1 MDPTTAFC
9 ATWSRRAQFGPD
21 GPCSTKNAA
30 FRDGFLEASLAF
42 INYNFIYSNTTMAFL
57 FGQLDTSQTVLH
69 AQIYHDRLVQA
80 GSPMVTLD
88 IITNGVHGAADTV
101 QGADLLRD
109 VLIAE
114 CIPPP

>member
-1 MDPTTAFC
+1 
-9 ATWSRRAQFGPD
+9 
-21 GPCSTKNAA
+21 
-30 FRDGFLEASLAF
+30 
-42 INYNFIYSNTTMAFL
+42 
-57 FGQLDTSQTVLH
+57 
-69 AQIYHDRLVQA
+69 
-80 GSPMVTLD
+80 MVTLD